1 MADDYTLVACFG
13 THGSYSD
20 EAMHAAF
27 AGKAIEGQYYSQFED
42 VVQAVASGQRK
53 YGVLPIENSSTGGI
67 TEVYDLIHR
76 YDCVIVGE
84 QYVRIEHNLL
94 VLPGTKEEDITEVFS
109 HPQGLAQCREFLK
122 HHSNWK
128 LHPYFST
135 SQSAQHVGKSQNP
148 HWAAIANTRAGE
160 LYGLDVI
167 VSHINDNTT
176 NFTRFCVIA
185 AETEERPGTDKL
197 TIVITVNHEPG
208 ALYHVLGHF
217 FYAGMNMTHLESR
230 PIKGKPFE
238 YFFHI
243 DVMGSLHDP
252 AVAQML
258 TMLKKHCKYFKVLGN
273 YPADKGG
280 FTDEIRSNRREI
292 RT

>member
-1 MADDYTLVACFG
+1 MTYDDEYIQAACFG
-13 THGSYSD
+13 NPGSYSD

-27 AGKAIEGQYYSQFED
+27 AGKQIEPLYFSQFED
-42 VVQAVASGQRK
+42 VVQAVASGKKQ

-76 YDCVIVGE
+76 YDCAVVGE
-84 QYVRIEHNLL
+84 KYVRIEHNLL
-94 VLPGTKEEDITEVFS
+94 VVPGTKEEDIQEVFS
-109 HPQGLAQCREFLK
+109 HPQGLAQCREYLK
-122 HHSNWK
+122 HHEQWK

-135 SQSAQHVGKSQNP
+135 SQSAQHVRDAQNP
-148 HWAAIANTRAGE
+148 HWAAIANTQAGK
-160 LYGLDVI
+160 LYDLEVL
-167 VSHINDNTT
+167 VPHINDNTT
-176 NFTRFCVIA
+176 NFTRFFIISRDM
-185 AETEERPGTDKL
+185 EDRPSCNKITMVL
-197 TIVITVNHEPG
+197 TVHHEPG

-230 PIKGKPFE
+230 PIKGRPFE

-258 TMLKKHCKYFKVLGN
+258 RMLGKNCKSFKILGN
-273 YPADKGG
+273 YPADTEGCK
-280 FTDEIRSNRREI
+280 
-292 RT
+292 